1 MTCQKREDAE
11 IEEKYKD
18 EGKKRIEKEERKA
31 RRFIYIGESNIS
43 GYERGVEHQ
52 NVAGGCKTSSH
63 MLRHLLAEHERE
75 EESWDS
81 IEFGMKIL
89 KATRSAYETQVL
101 ESVTIQKERRHHL
114 MNNKAERNSCALP
127 RLKAK
132 VGEVDLEKWRDEDKE
147 EMIRKAS
154 IEEKLR
160 IRKKQKAEDRAEKE
174 RRRDTNQ
181 PKKKKIRLEQ
191 CVEGD
196 PEEKAEAKEV
206 ATSPAKKR
214 KVGVGEKAQP
224 VQRRRTGT
232 DIKGYITCKRWG
244 LVEEASRVDHQ
255 KPHQQPQ
262 RQPKWDGKGQQQ
274 HHHHRQ

>member
-52 NVAGGCKTSSH
+52 NDVRGCKTSSH

-147 EMIRKAS
+147 E
-154 IEEKLR
+154 
-160 IRKKQKAEDRAEKE
+160 
-174 RRRDTNQ
+174 
-181 PKKKKIRLEQ
+181 
-191 CVEGD
+191 
-196 PEEKAEAKEV
+196 
-206 ATSPAKKR
+206 
-214 KVGVGEKAQP
+214 
-224 VQRRRTGT
+224 
-232 DIKGYITCKRWG
+232 
-244 LVEEASRVDHQ
+244 
-255 KPHQQPQ
+255 
-262 RQPKWDGKGQQQ
+262 KGQ
-274 HHHHRQ
+274 H